1 MRVTLRGKTYTLVF
15 IPMPR
20 QIDGR
25 CDAPTT
31 LKKRI
36 TIKKTLVGERRLEV
50 LIHEMLHACYWD
62 LDEEAIDIT
71 ARDIARVLFRLGYRC
86 PPHSK

>member
-1 MRVTLRGKTYTLVF
+1 MSPAT
-15 IPMPR
+15 
-20 QIDGR
+20 DGR
-25 CDAPTT
+25 CDSPTT

-71 ARDIARVLFRLGYRC
+71 ARDIARVLFRLGYRS
-86 PPHSK
+86 PNDSK